1 MPEGKMT
8 EDKMPVSE
16 MTINKMTV
24 DKMPAS
30 EMTINKMTR
39 QNVSG

>member
-1 MPEGKMT
+1 MT